1 MARESK
7 EPKELEIDNQKS
19 NNQLTVI
26 CCSNDDDFDSLIN
39 PLLTRMADHENT
51 TMNEFKKFREHLQA
65 EHLPK
70 IQTLNVHISQ
80 ILAGWITSCS
90 QKRKY
95 RHDELRRCVVE
106 FQRKGERDMWQQRI
120 DDMKNSLVREQ
131 EDDIREIED
140 QIKNYKSDHGQLE
153 ALLNRSSRSHVF
165 GGVLVDYST
174 DQWDSAR
181 RQLGQILLKRN
192 NQHDQKDIL
201 KRYNEAHRKH
211 LRHFYGIIL
220 NEFTEPD
227 CSLITS
233 TKEHV
238 TLIRRGHQLI
248 FQLRNEMK
256 QFNTEVDIEV
266 NKFKKKKEAEKQF
279 QSKNSK
285 SHIESNISIFVDKP
299 SKKSRETI
307 TEVVLKDNSRKFQ
320 GIERLRQ
327 RKRGILSNISNKNR
341 GCDSQQFSK
350 HSIFS

>member
-39 PLLTRMADHENT
+39 PLLTRLADHENT

-153 ALLNRSSRSHVF
+153 ALLNRSSQSHVF
-165 GGVLVDYST
+165 GGVLMDYST

-201 KRYNEAHRKH
+201 KRFNEAYEKH

-285 SHIESNISIFVDKP
+285 SNIGWLIDSISIFVDRVASKP
-299 SKKSRETI
+299 SKKSHETI

-327 RKRGILSNISNKNR
+327 RKRGILSNISNKN
-341 GCDSQQFSK
+341 
-350 HSIFS
+350 